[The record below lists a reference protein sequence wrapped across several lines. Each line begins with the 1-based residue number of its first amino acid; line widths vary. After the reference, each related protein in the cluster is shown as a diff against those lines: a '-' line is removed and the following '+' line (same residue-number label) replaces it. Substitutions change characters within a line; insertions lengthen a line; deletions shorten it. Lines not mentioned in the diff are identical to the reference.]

1 MLTLANARCRAT
13 FSPHGAELTSFA
25 LDGRDYLWAADPAV
39 WGRHSP
45 VLFPIVGRL
54 PDDTYWHQ
62 GRAYRLPQ
70 HGFARDREFILLSH
84 NAVDLTFELRDD
96 EQTRAIFPFAF
107 RLRIR
112 YELRDTTLRV
122 SWQVRNPDEAA
133 GPLLFSIGA
142 HPAFRCPLRPEQE
155 VFEDY
160 FFAFD
165 HPVTLRKQLLRE
177 GLRSGETATVLTE
190 ENELA
195 LRYELFADDALV
207 FADYDFTAL
216 TLRSRRAAHFVRM
229 RFAGF
234 PYLGLWTKQAGAGFV
249 CIEPW
254 HGVASAVGP
263 PPELADK
270 EGILTLL
277 PSQEFN
283 TAYEIELG

>member
-84 NAVDLTFELRDD
+84 NAVDLTF
-96 EQTRAIFPFAF
+96 
-107 RLRIR
+107 
-112 YELRDTTLRV
+112 ELRDTTLRV

-207 FADYDFTAL
+207 FAD
-216 TLRSRRAAHFVRM
+216 
-229 RFAGF
+229 
-234 PYLGLWTKQAGAGFV
+234 
-249 CIEPW
+249 
-254 HGVASAVGP
+254 
-263 PPELADK
+263 
-270 EGILTLL
+270 
-277 PSQEFN
+277 
-283 TAYEIELG
+283 